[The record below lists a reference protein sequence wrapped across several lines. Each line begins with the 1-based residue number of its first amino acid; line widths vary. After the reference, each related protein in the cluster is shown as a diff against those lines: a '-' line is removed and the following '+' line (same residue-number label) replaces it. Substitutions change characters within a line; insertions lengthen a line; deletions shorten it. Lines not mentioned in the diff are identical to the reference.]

1 MKFPRMIAVLGL
13 TCALLLS
20 GCGSEETSSLSELM
34 ASKKNGTQQ
43 SPLTKMPEHM
53 KDMYGMGETSDSA
66 LENETYSTLKEEI
79 GDYNGCSLRYPNF
92 EELSVGMLYKGEVH
106 KYCLFDKEGR
116 VHCIFDDDVNIVSG
130 FYNGMC
136 LTSTGVMAKED
147 DTFFRPTYLSDDETI
162 VRYAKDD
169 DGVLLWTVKRE
180 DSIKGTTA
188 ILTAWDANGE
198 IRFQCDTTR
207 DEFSEMNPDT
217 VYNDLSQNQYESIG
231 ISQAFAYCGGSVYR
245 IRSDLYYV
253 FMNIDTGKFFSVREP
268 NAYLVQ
274 VEGNQMIRTQPGLRA
289 LDGDFNELPEWKAIK
304 SRRSGTPVLSEGL
317 LYLDVR
323 RDADDFEDYPSG
335 FYDVHLNR
343 IIDLS
348 EYDVRPINENSE
360 PRFMNGYAVLQLR
373 NPDGVLFWGVM
384 DKNGNWTSQPQK
396 GTIKYV
402 FPTADGVLISTCE
415 ENTDMYQTY
424 NQNGA
429 KLQNWDG
436 LQFNGYYG
444 YADKKPT
451 YGSYEVYDGFLYTD
465 LSGHI
470 AKISS
475 GGTFEMLS

>member
-169 DGVLLWTVKRE
+169 DGVLLWTVK
-180 DSIKGTTA
+180 KG
-188 ILTAWDANGE
+188 
-198 IRFQCDTTR
+198 R
-207 DEFSEMNPDT
+207 
-217 VYNDLSQNQYESIG
+217 
-231 ISQAFAYCGGSVYR
+231 
-245 IRSDLYYV
+245 
-253 FMNIDTGKFFSVREP
+253 
-268 NAYLVQ
+268 
-274 VEGNQMIRTQPGLRA
+274 
-289 LDGDFNELPEWKAIK
+289 
-304 SRRSGTPVLSEGL
+304 
-317 LYLDVR
+317 
-323 RDADDFEDYPSG
+323 
-335 FYDVHLNR
+335 LN
-343 IIDLS
+343 
-348 EYDVRPINENSE
+348 
-360 PRFMNGYAVLQLR
+360 
-373 NPDGVLFWGVM
+373 
-384 DKNGNWTSQPQK
+384 
-396 GTIKYV
+396 
-402 FPTADGVLISTCE
+402 
-415 ENTDMYQTY
+415 
-424 NQNGA
+424 
-429 KLQNWDG
+429 
-436 LQFNGYYG
+436 
-444 YADKKPT
+444 
-451 YGSYEVYDGFLYTD
+451 
-465 LSGHI
+465 
-470 AKISS
+470 
-475 GGTFEMLS
+475 